1 MKKENK
7 KKTNETIDST
17 YEIDYDLFTV
27 DEIIKI
33 IEFYHAM
40 IKYVNHKVSKDIIKT
55 RYLEYKN
62 IIHNL
67 SLEKKYNERFY
78 KSTGISIY
86 EEMKKVI

>member
-40 IKYVNHKVSKDIIKT
+40 TKYVNHKVSKDIIKT

-86 EEMKKVI
+86 EEMKKVL

>member
-33 IEFYHAM
+33 IEFYHTM
-40 IKYVNHKVSKDIIKT
+40 TKYVNHKVSKDIIKT

-86 EEMKKVI
+86 EEMKQIL

>member
-7 KKTNETIDST
+7 TKKNEMIDST

-33 IEFYHAM
+33 IEFYHSM
-40 IKYVNHKVSKDIIKT
+40 TKYVNHKVSKDVIKM

-86 EEMKKVI
+86 EEMKRIL

>member
-40 IKYVNHKVSKDIIKT
+40 TKYVNHKVSKDIIKT

-86 EEMKKVI
+86 EEMKKVF

>member
-86 EEMKKVI
+86 EEMKKVL

>member
-40 IKYVNHKVSKDIIKT
+40 TKYVNHKVSKDIIKT

-67 SLEKKYNERFY
+67 SLEKKYNERYY

-86 EEMKKVI
+86 EEMKKVL

>member
-40 IKYVNHKVSKDIIKT
+40 TKYVNRKVSKDIIKT

-86 EEMKKVI
+86 EEMKKVL